1 MHPLMISSIACTAA
15 ERKQFSIHFVTF
27 LIVFFSTFVFTS
39 TDAIAQNVTDVKI
52 GSGTLDSNRTAG
64 PRWMR
69 VNFSSLASDTHI
81 IRVAWD
87 NDSDFEFV
95 VRHRDGTL
103 ISPTVSGSNPV
114 VWTGELDA
122 GERYYLGVRAN
133 SGTANFT
140 ATINLEPEP
149 EPEPEPESPADPPED
164 NDTSPV
170 SSVTFGQGIL
180 DSSRAAGPRF
190 IRLYFDSLDT
200 AVHTINVSWD
210 SNADVRFNVFDES
223 GSRVNGSVVRGSNP
237 GVWIGQLDANQRY
250 NIGLWSFDG
259 IANYTATLTVREL
272 SAEEPAPG
280 KFSQQADAAT
290 WILDGPAP
298 TLDFNTFGPFD
309 DGWGRVLLR
318 VDDLLLVGGDF
329 TGIRRNRTSSTTQR
343 PWLAA
348 LDAVSGQPVSTFQV
362 PLQIDSVVRSLAL
375 SPNGNQVYVGG
386 DFGLLVIDAITGQLD
401 FAVSVTEG
409 NGQGRVFD
417 IAVSQTQIYIGGE
430 FNNVEGTFRHN
441 IARLS
446 LDGDLDGSWR
456 PNAQGGF
463 GSGREAPVQSV
474 SLSPSGDSVYVGG
487 NFTAIDGID
496 VARSTENTTVS
507 MLVLDA
513 DEGAAV
519 RPERFTPIVDRS
531 VTGSDSKPLRARDIA
546 VTENYVIIAWGGP
559 NHLTFHSLDG
569 TRLRQYR
576 GTGDVQAL
584 QVMGDLVFVGHHG
597 EFFGDLS
604 NPIPLE
610 AVLSINPEIIVQFKL
625 HSFRLD
631 DPDFQLDQAWEI
643 TGPFGVWG
651 IAASEDSIWV
661 SGQLSTAGSDNRA
674 IDGLVRF
681 PVEE

>member
-1 MHPLMISSIACTAA
+1 M
-15 ERKQFSIHFVTF
+15 
-27 LIVFFSTFVFTS
+27 
-39 TDAIAQNVTDVKI
+39 
-52 GSGTLDSNRTAG
+52 
-64 PRWMR
+64 
-69 VNFSSLASDTHI
+69 
-81 IRVAWD
+81 
-87 NDSDFEFV
+87 
-95 VRHRDGTL
+95 
-103 ISPTVSGSNPV
+103 
-114 VWTGELDA
+114 
-122 GERYYLGVRAN
+122 
-133 SGTANFT
+133 
-140 ATINLEPEP
+140 
-149 EPEPEPESPADPPED
+149 
-164 NDTSPV
+164 
-170 SSVTFGQGIL
+170 
-180 DSSRAAGPRF
+180 
-190 IRLYFDSLDT
+190 
-200 AVHTINVSWD
+200 
-210 SNADVRFNVFDES
+210 
-223 GSRVNGSVVRGSNP
+223 
-237 GVWIGQLDANQRY
+237 
-250 NIGLWSFDG
+250 
-259 IANYTATLTVREL
+259 
-272 SAEEPAPG
+272 
-280 KFSQQADAAT
+280 
-290 WILDGPAP
+290 
-298 TLDFNTFGPFD
+298 
-309 DGWGRVLLR
+309 
-318 VDDLLLVGGDF
+318 
-329 TGIRRNRTSSTTQR
+329 
-343 PWLAA
+343 
-348 LDAVSGQPVSTFQV
+348 
-362 PLQIDSVVRSLAL
+362 
-375 SPNGNQVYVGG
+375 
-386 DFGLLVIDAITGQLD
+386 
-401 FAVSVTEG
+401 
-409 NGQGRVFD
+409 
-417 IAVSQTQIYIGGE
+417 
-430 FNNVEGTFRHN
+430 
-441 IARLS
+441 
-446 LDGDLDGSWR
+446 
-456 PNAQGGF
+456 
-463 GSGREAPVQSV
+463 QSV